1 MTFPFRKTL
10 LSATVSLAALLA
22 AQSAMA
28 QEAVIVLN
36 TNEVGAPTYNPIK
49 ATVLNTATG
58 LIFDRL
64 VAQAADLSYQPWLAE
79 SWEEAPDGMAWTF
92 HLKQGVS
99 FHNGEP
105 FNADTVKQWIEIFKA
120 SDSENAYMAE
130 AIASVEV
137 VDDHTVKFVMS
148 RPEPNLLYNLSST
161 FLNVIE
167 PKSYAALGDNYGVT
181 EVYGTGPYKLESF
194 TIGQETV
201 LVRNDDYT
209 WGPSVAKNA
218 GPAKIAKLTF
228 REIAEDSTAFLEL
241 KTGGVDLLLGV
252 PADLLGEVQKEAN
265 LAVLTK
271 PGMDVWYMPINV
283 TKAPFDDIR
292 VREAAA
298 KAINQEEILASVFG
312 GVGSVA
318 DTFLISALPESHV
331 SDSAKIHY
339 DRARANAL
347 LDEAGWVM
355 GADGVR
361 AKDGQ
366 TLKVSLW
373 TQSDSIFRRLTEV
386 VQAQLKAVGIEAE
399 ITTFDSSMIRDQY
412 KTGEQQLAVRSYTWD
427 NADIVDWFFGGD
439 RLGYPNVSMF
449 NDPKAEELRT
459 AAMTGSKN
467 MDERVANFTAYHE
480 YVLTQ
485 FPMAPIYQ
493 PVTNVAYNADR
504 LVMPDPLNAPDV
516 GVTAFMDMEVKE

>member
-1 MTFPFRKTL
+1 MTHFFRKTL
-10 LSATVSLAALLA
+10 LSATVSLAALIA
-22 AQSAMA
+22 AQAATA
-28 QEAVIVLN
+28 QEAVFVMA
-36 TNEVGAPTYNPIK
+36 TNEVGATTYNPIK
-49 ATVLNTATG
+49 ATMLNTATG
-58 LIFDRL
+58 LIFDRM
-64 VAQAADLSYQPWLAE
+64 VSQAADLSYHPWLAE
-79 SWEEAPDGMAWTF
+79 SWEEAPDGMTWTF
-92 HLKQGVS
+92 HLKQGVT
-99 FHNGEP
+99 FHNGEA
-105 FNADTVKQWIEIFKA
+105 FTADTVKQWIEIFKA
-120 SDSENAYMAE
+120 SESENAYMAE

-161 FLNVIE
+161 FMGVVE
-167 PKSYAALGDNYGVT
+167 PKSFTALGDDYGVT

-194 TIGQETV
+194 GIGQETV

-209 WGPSVAKNA
+209 WGPAVAANA
-218 GPAKIAKLTF
+218 GPAKIERLTF
-228 REIAEDSTAFLEL
+228 REIPEDSTAFLEL
-241 KTGGVDLLLGV
+241 KTGGVDFLLSV
-252 PADLLGEVQKEAN
+252 PPDLTAEVQKEAN
-265 LAVLTK
+265 LAILTL
-271 PGMDVWYMPINV
+271 PGQDVWYMPINV

-312 GVGSVA
+312 GVGAVA

-331 SDSAKIHY
+331 SDGAKIKY
-339 DRARANAL
+339 DPDRSNAL
-347 LDEAGWVM
+347 LDEAGWAM
-355 GADGVR
+355 GPDGVR
-361 AKDGQ
+361 MKDGQ
-366 TLKVSLW
+366 PLKVTLW

-386 VQAQLKAVGIEAE
+386 VQAELKAVGIEAE

-412 KTGEQQLAVRSYTWD
+412 KTGEQQLAVRSYNWD

-459 AAMTGSKN
+459 AAMTGAKN

-493 PVTNVAYNADR
+493 PVQAYAYNTDR
-504 LVMPDPLNAPDV
+504 IALPEKIDAS
-516 GVTAFMDMEVKE
+516 AFGASAFLDLEVKE

>member
-1 MTFPFRKTL
+1 MTFSFRKSL
-10 LSATVSLAALLA
+10 LAASVSLTALLA
-22 AQSAMA
+22 AQAVAA
-28 QEAVIVLN
+28 QEAVFVMN

-49 ATVLNTATG
+49 ATMLNSASG
-58 LIFDRL
+58 LLFDRL
-64 VAQAADLSYQPWLAE
+64 VSQAADLSYQPWLAD
-79 SWEEAPDGMAWTF
+79 SWEEAADGMAWTF
-92 HLKQGVS
+92 KLKQGVK

-105 FNADTVKQWIEIFKA
+105 FNAATVKAWIELFKA
-120 SDSENAYMAE
+120 AEGDNAYMAE

-137 VDDHTVKFVMS
+137 VDDYTVKFVMS

-161 FLNVIE
+161 FMSVVE

-209 WGPSVAKNA
+209 WGPAVAQNH
-218 GPAKIAKLTF
+218 GPAKVERLTF
-228 REIAEDSTAFLEL
+228 REIPEDSTAFLEL
-241 KTGGVDLLLGV
+241 KTGGVDFLLSV
-252 PADLLGEVQKEAN
+252 PADLMTEVQKEPN
-265 LAVLTK
+265 LAVLTMA
-271 PGMDVWYMPINV
+271 GQDVWYMPINV

-312 GVGSVA
+312 GVGAVD

-331 SDSAKIHY
+331 ADSAKIKF
-339 DRARANAL
+339 DPARSNAL

-355 GADGVR
+355 GADGIR
-361 AKDGQ
+361 SKDGQ
-366 TLKVSLW
+366 PLKVSLW

-386 VQAQLKAVGIEAE
+386 VQAELKAVGFDAE

-412 KTGEQQLAVRSYTWD
+412 KTGEQQLAVRSYNWD

-449 NDPKAEELRT
+449 NDPKAEELRA

-467 MDERVANFTAYHE
+467 MAERIANFTAYHE

-493 PVTNVAYNADR
+493 PVQAFAYNKDR
-504 LVMPDPLNAPDV
+504 ITLPETIDAPSI
-516 GVTAFMDMEVKE
+516 GAAAFLDLEVKE

>member
-1 MTFPFRKTL
+1 MTFSFRKSL
-10 LSATVSLAALLA
+10 LAASVSLTALLA
-22 AQSAMA
+22 AQAVAA
-28 QEAVIVLN
+28 QEAVFVMN

-49 ATVLNTATG
+49 ATMLNSASG
-58 LIFDRL
+58 LLFDRL
-64 VAQAADLSYQPWLAE
+64 VSQAADLSYQPWLAD
-79 SWEEAPDGMAWTF
+79 SWEEAADGMAWTF
-92 HLKQGVS
+92 KLKQGVK

-105 FNADTVKQWIEIFKA
+105 FNAATVKAWIELFKA
-120 SDSENAYMAE
+120 AEGENAYMAE

-137 VDDHTVKFVMS
+137 VDDYTVKFVMS

-161 FLNVIE
+161 FMSVVE

-209 WGPSVAKNA
+209 WGPAVAQNH
-218 GPAKIAKLTF
+218 GPAKVERLTF
-228 REIAEDSTAFLEL
+228 REIPEDSTAFLEL
-241 KTGGVDLLLGV
+241 KTGGVDFLLSV
-252 PADLLGEVQKEAN
+252 PADLMAEVQKEPN
-265 LAVLTK
+265 LAVLTMA
-271 PGMDVWYMPINV
+271 GQDVWYMPINV

-312 GVGSVA
+312 GVGAVD

-331 SDSAKIHY
+331 AESAKIKF
-339 DRARANAL
+339 DPARSNAL

-355 GADGVR
+355 GADGIR
-361 AKDGQ
+361 SKDGQ
-366 TLKVSLW
+366 PLKVSLW

-386 VQAQLKAVGIEAE
+386 VQAELKAVGFDAE

-412 KTGEQQLAVRSYTWD
+412 KTGEQQLAVRSYNWD

-449 NDPKAEELRT
+449 NDPKAEELRAT
-459 AAMTGSKN
+459 AMTGSKN
-467 MDERVANFTAYHE
+467 MAERIANFTAYHE

-493 PVTNVAYNADR
+493 PVQAFAYNKDH
-504 LVMPDPLNAPDV
+504 LVVPETINAPSF
-516 GVTAFMDMEVKE
+516 GTAAFLDLEVKE

>member
-1 MTFPFRKTL
+1 MSFSFRKTL
-10 LSATVSLAALLA
+10 LSASVFLAALMGGA
-22 AQSAMA
+22 ALA
-28 QEAVIVLN
+28 QEAVFVLA
-36 TNEVGAPTYNPIK
+36 TPEVGTPTYNPIK
-49 ATVLNTATG
+49 AGNLNKATT

-64 VAQAADLSYQPWLAE
+64 VSQSADLSFHPWLAE

-92 HLKQGVS
+92 HLKKGVK

-105 FNADTVKQWIEIFKA
+105 FNADTVKAWLALFK
-120 SDSENAYMAE
+120 DGENAYMTE
-130 AIASVEV
+130 AIAEV
-137 VDDHTVKFVMS
+137 QVIDEQTVKFVMS
-148 RPEPNLLYNLSST
+148 RPEPNLLYNLSSS
-161 FLNVIE
+161 FMSVVE
-167 PKSYAALGDNYGVT
+167 PKSYVALGDNYGVT

-209 WGPSVAKNA
+209 WGSPLAKNH
-218 GPAKIAKLTF
+218 GPAKIARLTF
-228 REIAEDSTAFLEL
+228 REIPEDSTAFLEL
-241 KTGGVDLLLGV
+241 KTGGVDMLLGV
-252 PADLLGEVQKEAN
+252 PADLIGEVKKEAN
-265 LAVLTK
+265 MTLLTM
-271 PGMDVWYMPINV
+271 PGQDVYYMPMNV
-283 TKAPFDDIR
+283 TKAPFDDIK

-318 DTFLISALPESHV
+318 DTFLISALPEGHV

-339 DRARANAL
+339 DPARANAL
-347 LDEAGWVM
+347 LDEAGWKM

-361 AKDGQ
+361 EKDGQ
-366 TLKVSLW
+366 PLKISLW

-386 VQAQLKAVGIEAE
+386 VQAQLKAVGIDAA

-412 KTGEQQLAVRSYTWD
+412 KTGEQQAAVRSYNWD

-449 NDPKAEELRT
+449 NDPKAEELR
-459 AAMTGSKN
+459 AKAMTGSKN
-467 MDERVANFTAYHE
+467 MAERVANFTAYHE

-493 PVTNVAYNADR
+493 PVDAVAYNHDR
-504 LVMPDPLNAPDV
+504 LVMPEKIDAPGV
-516 GVTAFMDMEVKE
+516 GAVAIMDMEVKE

>member
-1 MTFPFRKTL
+1 MTFPFRHAL
-10 LSATVSLAALLA
+10 LSASVSLAALMA
-22 AQSAMA
+22 AGAVAA
-28 QEAVIVLN
+28 QEAVFVMA

-49 ATVLNTATG
+49 ATMLNTATG

-64 VAQAADLSYQPWLAE
+64 VSQGADLSYHPWLAE
-79 SWEEAPDGMAWTF
+79 SWEEAPDGMSWTF
-92 HLKQGVS
+92 HLKPGVR

-105 FNADTVKQWIEIFKA
+105 LDAAAVKAWLDLFKTTEG
-120 SDSENAYMAE
+120 ENTYMAE

-137 VDDHTVKFVMS
+137 VDDTTVKFVMA

-161 FLNVIE
+161 FMSVVE
-167 PKSYAALGDNYGVT
+167 PKSFAALGDNYGVT
-181 EVYGTGPYKLESF
+181 EVYGSGPFKLESF
-194 TIGQETV
+194 TVGQETV
-201 LVRNDDYT
+201 LVRNDDYA
-209 WGPSVAKNA
+209 WGPALAANR
-218 GPAKIAKLTF
+218 GPAKVERITF
-228 REIAEDSTAFLEL
+228 REIPEDSTAFLEL
-241 KTGGVDLLLGV
+241 KTGGVDFLLSV
-252 PADLLGEVQKEAN
+252 PADLMGEVQKEAN
-265 LAVLTK
+265 LAVLTMA
-271 PGMDVWYMPINV
+271 GQDVWYMPINV

-312 GVGSVA
+312 GVGAVA

-331 SDSAKIHY
+331 ADGAKIKY
-339 DRARANAL
+339 DPARSNAL

-355 GADGVR
+355 GADGIR
-361 AKDGQ
+361 SKDGQ
-366 TLKVSLW
+366 PLKVSLW

-386 VQAQLKAVGIEAE
+386 VQAELKAVGFDAE

-412 KTGEQQLAVRSYTWD
+412 KTGEQQLAVRSYNWD

-459 AAMTGSKN
+459 VAMTGSKN
-467 MDERVANFTAYHE
+467 MDERVKNFTAYHE

-493 PVTNVAYNADR
+493 PVQAYAYNTDR
-504 LVMPDPLNAPDV
+504 IALPEKIDAPSF
-516 GVTAFMDMEVKE
+516 GAAAFLDLEVKE